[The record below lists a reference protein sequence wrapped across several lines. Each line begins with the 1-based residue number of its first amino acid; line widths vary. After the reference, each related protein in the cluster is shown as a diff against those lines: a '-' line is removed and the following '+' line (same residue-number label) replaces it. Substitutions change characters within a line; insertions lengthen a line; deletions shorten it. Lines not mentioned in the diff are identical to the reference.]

1 MEEWAVEEWKAVQ
14 FKEDMMDI
22 DTIRYF
28 GAAYVMESNL
38 PPKEKCNLIDYIK
51 EAEWDQILNL
61 VFNGDPPSR
70 KLTVNEQY
78 ILEAQAEN
86 FIYPLILKYM
96 TEVKR
101 NKKSNREKRRE
112 YKSGQSVTAKQK
124 GMTYKERMA
133 KAKEKLAAKAKVQ
146 PSKKVTIVKVSK
158 DAAKKLRTTAEKTK
172 DTAKVAADAAGDA
185 VKAAPQK
192 AVPFTTQVNQD
203 AGQVWTS
210 TKETVRKGGVKAREV
225 GRKASPFLKKAGK
238 GGSIILLIAAATA
251 AGHRIYRI
259 FVEKAARQCKGL
271 KGPERRSCIVR
282 LRKAGYQAKINSYI
296 KAKNDCRGTKDP
308 ARCVRHIDDKI
319 KRVKYKMGTLYSR
332 L

>member
-1 MEEWAVEEWKAVQ
+1 MEEWVVVEWKAVQ

-133 KAKEKLAAKAKVQ
+133 KAKEKLAAKAK
-146 PSKKVTIVKVSK
+146 PSTLTTSKVVKDTTKVVK
-158 DAAKKLRTTAEKTK
+158 DKVA

-203 AGQVWTS
+203 VGQVWTS

-251 AGHRIYRI
+251 AGHRVYRI
-259 FVEKAARQCKGL
+259 FVDKAARQCKGL

-308 ARCVRHIDDKI
+308 GRCVRHIDDKI